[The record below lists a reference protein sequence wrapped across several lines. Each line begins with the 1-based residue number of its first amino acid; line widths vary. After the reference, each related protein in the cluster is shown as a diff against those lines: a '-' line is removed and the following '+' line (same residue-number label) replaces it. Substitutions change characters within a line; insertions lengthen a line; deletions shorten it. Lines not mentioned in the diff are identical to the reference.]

1 MKKAWL
7 CALLL
12 VAGCAKMPDDIAPA
26 ATSSDPYMQMSCG
39 SLAAER
45 HKRQSELRRYEA
57 HQTETA
63 NRDKAWMTIVHVPI
77 GSMTNGD
84 IEPQIAST
92 KGHLTAIN
100 SAAQSKGCA
109 AS

>member
-1 MKKAWL
+1 MNKAWI

-26 ATSSDPYMQMSCG
+26 AVSAEPYMQMSCAG
-39 SLAAER
+39 LAAARQNKHIELKR
-45 HKRQSELRRYEA
+45 HED
-57 HQTETA
+57 HQTLTA

-84 IEPQIAST
+84 IEPQIAGT
-92 KGHLTAIN
+92 KGHISAIDK
-100 SAAQSKGCA
+100 AARSKGCA
-109 AS
+109 GA